1 MKKNK
6 LKSQAGITLT
16 TLMITIVVLS
26 ILVAIVVRHVDTGT
40 DLRNYN

>member
-16 TLMITIVVLS
+16 ILMITIVVLS
-26 ILVAIVVRHVDTGT
+26 ILVTIVVRHKLQTKQT
-40 DLRNYN
+40 ALL